1 MPDKKAS
8 NLDHFQFRDLHP
20 NVFMGTASDRYKG
33 WIGQIYSARLYAEH
47 INRRS
52 KKIGAKTFVEEVLP
66 VESVQEYFL
75 HFRILELDFTFYRPL
90 LDKYGK
96 ATQNLHVLRAYTQYL
111 NKNDRLI
118 LKVPQAVFAKK
129 IWQKGSYIENENY
142 LNPEVFTRQFYEPAL
157 GVSAAW
163 LDGLIFEQEYQR
175 KQDRSSPKE
184 LANEL
189 DNFFSSVPK
198 DTRYHV
204 EIRTDA
210 LLAEPVFNVLE
221 KHGVGQILSHWTWL
235 PQLSRQFAMSG
246 QKFMNQGKKCII
258 RLLTPRGIRYEDA
271 YAKAHPFSTLV
282 DGMMDPQMVDET
294 VDIMKSAIEDCV
306 QINVIINN
314 RAGGNSPIIAQ
325 KIARQFLAGQ
335 PN

>member
-1 MPDKKAS
+1 MLDAKIS
-8 NLDHFQFRDLHP
+8 SLDHFQFRDLHP

-33 WIGQIYSARLYAEH
+33 WIGQIYSGQLYADR

-52 KKIGAKTFVEEVLP
+52 KKIGGKTFVEEVLP
-66 VESVQEYFL
+66 VESVNEYFS
-75 HFRILELDFTFYRPL
+75 HFSILELDFTFYRPL
-90 LDKYGK
+90 LDTDGK
-96 ATQNLHVLRAYTQYL
+96 ATQNLHVLRSYTQHL
-111 NKNDRLI
+111 NNNDRLI

-129 IWQKGSYIENENY
+129 LWRKGSYIENEDY
-142 LNPEVFTRQFYEPAL
+142 LDPEVFTRQFYEPAL

-175 KQDRSSPKE
+175 KKDRPSQKGM
-184 LANEL
+184 ANEL

-210 LLAEPVFNVLE
+210 LLAEPVFDVLE

-235 PQLSRQFAMSG
+235 PPLSRQFAMSG
-246 QKFMNQGKKCII
+246 QKFLNQGEKCII

-271 YAKAHPFSTLV
+271 YAKAHPFSTLI

-294 VDIMKSAIEDCV
+294 TDIMNSAIEDDV

-314 RAGGNSPIIAQ
+314 RAGGNAPLIAQ

-335 PN
+335 SD